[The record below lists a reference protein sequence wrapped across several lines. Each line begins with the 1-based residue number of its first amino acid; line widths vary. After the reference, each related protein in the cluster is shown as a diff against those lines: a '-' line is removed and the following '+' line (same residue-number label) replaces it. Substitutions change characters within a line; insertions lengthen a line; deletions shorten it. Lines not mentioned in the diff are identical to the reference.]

1 MITNLHLKNFKIHSD
16 LNLPLGRL
24 TIITGQNGMGKS
36 SVLQSLLLLRQSY
49 NRDGINGINLKGD
62 LADLG
67 SADDVECQ
75 SCKDGILNIQL
86 TLDDESSFDFI
97 YSYNDVEPN
106 ETFIPTTNDSPKY
119 ESFSKCSLFSNKF
132 QYISA
137 FRFGPQKTYERDTNI
152 VKYQRQ
158 ISKKNGQCEYAVHF
172 LYFYSK
178 NIENDKENK
187 EDQRIHCNHALMF
200 DGTTDDLLDTQV
212 EYWMQ
217 QISPNVKINIDSEG
231 QDLKLKYKFRRDGNM
246 ITNDMYAINVGY
258 GITYVLPILVAIL
271 SAEPGA
277 LILIENPEAHIHPHA
292 QAELM
297 KLVMKAAKAGIQI
310 IIETHSDHIMN
321 GALVAIAQDATNLD
335 LVKAYYFERDEHTH
349 TSVPRSLKIL
359 EDGRIVNPPKG
370 FFDQID
376 IDMKLIMGF

>member
-1 MITNLHLKNFKIHSD
+1 MITNLHLKDFKIHSNLD
-16 LNLPLGRL
+16 LPLGSL

-49 NRDGINGINLKGD
+49 SNNSINGINLKGD

-67 SADDVECQ
+67 SVNDVECQ
-75 SCKDGILNIQL
+75 SCKDGILNINL
-86 TLDDESSFDFI
+86 SLNDGNSFDCYF
-97 YSYNDVEPN
+97 SYNDVEN
-106 ETFIPTTNDSPKY
+106 QNDTFIPATNDSPKY
-119 ESFSKCSLFSNKF
+119 VPIENNSLFTKQF

-137 FRFGPQKTYERDTNI
+137 FRLGPQKAYERDTNI
-152 VKYQRQ
+152 VQYQRQ
-158 ISKKNGQCEYAVHF
+158 ISKTNGQCEYAIHF
-172 LYFYSK
+172 LDYYGKRF
-178 NIENDKENK
+178 
-187 EDQRIHCNHALMF
+187 HCNSALLF
-200 DGTTDDLLDTQV
+200 EGSDDNTLITQV
-212 EYWMQ
+212 ELWMQ
-217 QISPNVKINIDSEG
+217 HISPRVRIYIEPAG
-231 QDLKLKYKFRRDGNM
+231 QDFKLKYRFSREGNM
-246 ITNDMYAINVGY
+246 MTEDMYAINVGY
-258 GITYVLPILVAIL
+258 GVTYVLPILVAIL

-297 KLVMKAAKAGIQI
+297 KLVMRAAKAGIQI

-349 TSVPRSLKIL
+349 TSVARRLEILK
-359 EDGRIVNPPKG
+359 DGRIAEPPKG

-376 IDMKLIMGF
+376 IDMRLIMGF